1 MKECRNDSLRI
12 NFEFSQ
18 NICDCE
24 RMDNIWFSGS
34 PDLSAVCF
42 VCKFIC
48 LSDGFKTFLVSY
60 VRLDLINQL
69 LVLCCFFSGKIF
81 LFMLF
86 FYIFILMNQEL
97 CQSRGRRICMY
108 RLFIQ
113 VLIEDCRFGINVLA
127 DRSAYILLLRHC
139 LRSVFFDI
147 FIHNIL
153 SLAHMPS
160 VYRR

>member
-1 MKECRNDSLRI
+1 MIPCVSISSSARI
-12 NFEFSQ
+12 YATARGWT
-18 NICDCE
+18 IY
-24 RMDNIWFSGS
+24 GS
-34 PDLSAVCF
+34 PVARICPLCALSASSYASLMASRLF
-42 VCKFIC
+42 
-48 LSDGFKTFLVSY
+48 LSVMY
-60 VRLDLINQL
+60 VLTLSISFWYSAASSPAKSFFS
-69 LVLCCFFSGKIF
+69 CCFLHIHPDES
-81 LFMLF
+81 
-86 FYIFILMNQEL
+86 EL